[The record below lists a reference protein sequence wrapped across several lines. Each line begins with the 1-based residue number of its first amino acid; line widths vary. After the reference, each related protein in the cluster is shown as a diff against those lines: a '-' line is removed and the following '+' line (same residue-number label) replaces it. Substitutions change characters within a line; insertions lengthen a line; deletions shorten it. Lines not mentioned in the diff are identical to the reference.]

1 MFSKIHFRVGVRVR
15 VEANPFFVGV
25 WVCFSGTKQNIILLV
40 SIYVIHHFATY
51 KFVFYSF
58 FYLFNKMLMLTNAFI
73 SFKLKVI
80 SFEIIIFIH
89 NFLQKIGEEWI
100 TDLSKLRRLEKFVK
114 DKNFKHAFMRSKQ
127 VIKKKNEFLG
137 VSQLLVR

>member
-1 MFSKIHFRVGVRVR
+1 MGY
-15 VEANPFFVGV
+15 EANPFFVGV
-25 WVCFSGTKQNIILLV
+25 WVCFSVTKQNIILLV
-40 SIYVIHHFATY
+40 NIKVIHHIATY

-58 FYLFNKMLMLTNAFI
+58 FYLFTKMLML
-73 SFKLKVI
+73 SLVKLKII

-127 VIKKKNEFLG
+127 VIKKKNDFIAAA
-137 VSQLLVR
+137 QLLVR